1 MEEKVV
7 IFFLIIPIDNA
18 TFPESASC
26 RWPAYLTMQQL
37 ASKKKRKEKI
47 LLQMSVSHILHN
59 PWYV

>member
-37 ASKKKRKEKI
+37 ASKKKRKEKN
-47 LLQMSVSHILHN
+47 STSDVCESHLA
-59 PWYV
+59 